1 MNTDEMVRR
10 EIVKGNNIIFPD
22 DPIAKYRRKNR
33 NRMLFIGRI
42 LKWTLP

>member
-1 MNTDEMVRR
+1 MITDEMVRR

-22 DPIAKYRRKNR
+22 DPIAKDRRKKR

>member
-1 MNTDEMVRR
+1 MITDETVRS

-22 DPIAKYRRKNR
+22 DPIAKDRRKNR
-33 NRMLFIGRI
+33 NRMLFLGKI